1 MVVNCLM
8 NELTFSKE
16 DILLN
21 AYNISKEICKTY
33 VEELSMVKGNYLY
46 GEYFDLL
53 EEQLEITRELK
64 EFIIRNKYALY
75 SEVEDV
81 IIDKKIANMTRKL
94 ESISK

>member
-1 MVVNCLM
+1 MM

-21 AYNISKEICKTY
+21 AYNMSKEICKTY
-33 VEELSMVKGNYLY
+33 IEELSMVKSNYLY
-46 GEYFDLL
+46 EEYFDLL
-53 EEQLEITRELK
+53 EEQLEITRDLK
-64 EFIIRNKYALY
+64 ELIIRNKYALY
-75 SEVEDV
+75 SEVEDE